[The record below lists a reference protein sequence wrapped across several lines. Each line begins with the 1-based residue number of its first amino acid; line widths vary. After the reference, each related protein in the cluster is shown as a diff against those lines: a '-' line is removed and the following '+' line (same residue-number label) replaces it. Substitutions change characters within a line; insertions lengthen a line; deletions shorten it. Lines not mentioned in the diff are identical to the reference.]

1 MGVYMSAVADEK
13 KRIHAEVP
21 MSLYKDIEA
30 AGYKITEAIIKGFE
44 KLLEGDGEGEEE
56 SDCEQIKNEL
66 ENKILAAESRT
77 EAKERQIS
85 ELSSWIEEKDGLI
98 SSLDTRIRK
107 LTAPK
112 QKTWPH
118 YIAGISTF
126 QIWSIGFSFLLG
138 MLFMSAY
145 FYYYI

>member
-1 MGVYMSAVADEK
+1 MSAVADEK
-13 KRIHAEVP
+13 KGIHANIPVDLCDGVQER
-21 MSLYKDIEA
+21 
-30 AGYKITEAIIKGFE
+30 GYGITEAIIKGFKWIIAGGGE
-44 KLLEGDGEGEEE
+44 GEGEEE

-66 ENKILAAESRT
+66 ENKILAANSRT
-77 EAKERQIS
+77 EAKDRQIS

-145 FYYYI
+145 FNYYI

>member
-1 MGVYMSAVADEK
+1 MSTEMSTVIDEK
-13 KRIHAEVP
+13 KRINAEIP
-21 MSLYKDIEA
+21 MNLYQKIEA
-30 AGYKITEAIIKGFE
+30 TGYKTTEAIVKGFE
-44 KLLEGDGEGEEE
+44 KLLEEDGD
-56 SDCEQIKNEL
+56 SNFDEQIKQM
-66 ENKILAAESRT
+66 ENKILAANSRT
-77 EAKERQIS
+77 EAKVRQIS
-85 ELSSWIEEKDGLI
+85 ELSSWIEEKDRLI
-98 SSLDTRIRK
+98 SSLDARIRK

>member
-1 MGVYMSAVADEK
+1 MSAVIDEK
-13 KRIHAEVP
+13 KRINAEIP
-21 MSLYKDIEA
+21 MNLYQKIEA
-30 AGYKITEAIIKGFE
+30 TGYKTTEAIVKGFE
-44 KLLEGDGEGEEE
+44 KLLEGEGD
-56 SDCEQIKNEL
+56 SNFDEQIKQM

-77 EAKERQIS
+77 ESKEKQIS
-85 ELSSWIEEKDGLI
+85 ELSSWIEEKDRLI
-98 SSLDTRIRK
+98 SSLDTKIRK

-112 QKTWPH
+112 QKTWPY

-138 MLFMSAY
+138 MLFMSIY

>member
-1 MGVYMSAVADEK
+1 MGTEMSAVIDEK
-13 KRIHAEVP
+13 KRINAEIS
-21 MSLYKDIEA
+21 MNLYQKIEA
-30 AGYKITEAIIKGFE
+30 AGYKTTEAIVKGFE
-44 KLLEGDGEGEEE
+44 KLLEGEKEP
-56 SDCEQIKNEL
+56 DCEQIQNEM
-66 ENKILAAESRT
+66 ENRILAAESKT
-77 EAKERQIS
+77 ETKERQIS
-85 ELSSWIEEKDGLI
+85 ELSSWIEEKDRLI

-112 QKTWPH
+112 QKTWPY

-126 QIWSIGFSFLLG
+126 QIWSIGFSFFLG

>member
-1 MGVYMSAVADEK
+1 MSTEMSAVIDEK
-13 KRIHAEVP
+13 KRINAEIP
-21 MSLYKDIEA
+21 MNLYQKIEA
-30 AGYKITEAIIKGFE
+30 IGYKTTEAIVKGFE
-44 KLLEGDGEGEEE
+44 KLLEEEGD
-56 SDCEQIKNEL
+56 SNFDEQIKQM
-66 ENKILAAESRT
+66 ENKILAANSRT
-77 EAKERQIS
+77 EAKDRQIS
-85 ELSSWIEEKDGLI
+85 ELSSWIEEKDRLI

-126 QIWSIGFSFLLG
+126 QIWSVGFSFLLG

>member
-1 MGVYMSAVADEK
+1 MSTEMSAVIDEK
-13 KRIHAEVP
+13 KRINAEIP
-21 MSLYKDIEA
+21 MNLYQKIEA
-30 AGYKITEAIIKGFE
+30 TGYKTTEAIVKGFE
-44 KLLEGDGEGEEE
+44 KLLEGEGD
-56 SDCEQIKNEL
+56 SNFDEQIKQM

-77 EAKERQIS
+77 ESKEKQIS
-85 ELSSWIEEKDGLI
+85 ELSSWIEEKDRLI
-98 SSLDTRIRK
+98 SSLDTKIRK

-112 QKTWPH
+112 QKTWPY

-138 MLFMSAY
+138 MLFMSIY

>member
-1 MGVYMSAVADEK
+1 MSAVADEK
-13 KRIHAEVP
+13 KGIHIEVP
-21 MSLYKDIEA
+21 MNLYIEFINAGYGITKGTIEA
-30 AGYKITEAIIKGFE
+30 WKM
-44 KLLEGDGEGEEE
+44 LLRGKEE
-56 SDCEQIKNEL
+56 SDCEQIQNEM
-66 ENKILAAESRT
+66 ENRILAAESRT

-85 ELSSWIEEKDGLI
+85 ELSSWIEEKDRLI
-98 SSLDTRIRK
+98 SSLDTRILK

-112 QKTWPH
+112 QKTWPY

-145 FYYYI
+145 FNYYI